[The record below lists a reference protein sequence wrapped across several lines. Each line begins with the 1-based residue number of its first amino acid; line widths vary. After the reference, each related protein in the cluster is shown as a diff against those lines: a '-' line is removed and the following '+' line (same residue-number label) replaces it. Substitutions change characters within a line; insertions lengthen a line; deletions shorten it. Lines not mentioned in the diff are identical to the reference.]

1 MPPAS
6 DVFDFASY
14 RRRYR
19 TQKTLRS
26 RIEPTWDEIKKF
38 MGPVTEANSAG
49 TSMHGG
55 AVEKD
60 KDVWDFTA
68 IDGREKLTSSMHM
81 SITNPNL
88 RWFINSFRDSKLN
101 RDTEARSWLDQESE
115 DVWNDIQDSD
125 FNVEIGSNYHDL
137 TGPGCTFLAIEPIPG
152 TIDPSTL
159 KTTWEGVDFTAI
171 PLEESYFEPDRKGDV
186 RVFWRKHRWTASECV
201 DHCEKKDIPIP
212 ECVSKALETGADTLF
227 EVVFCVF
234 PRPKIQ
240 KRKSVRYPAPE
251 KLRPWGCQWWMEDT
265 GELLGEEG
273 GYYEKPILRGR
284 WSSTSGSKWSHG
296 PGNIAL
302 PTVRYLNAWMES
314 YKTAGEKA
322 VDPPILA
329 NEKDLI
335 ANVDLTPGGLTPC
348 RDINGFK
355 TLESAGRFDVAE
367 VIIASLQAQV
377 KTLFRTDDLQ
387 LKDSPAMTATEAQIR
402 YELMNRV
409 LGRTLTF
416 IQNDLL
422 NPVILTIMAMRI
434 RLGVSA
440 PMPNK
445 VKKAGGIFNI
455 EYQGPLAR
463 SQRTDEVAAIERG
476 AAFVAGLAQFYPK
489 VRAAFDPIKAIKH
502 VFNRLGIPADCIPT
516 EEEMRRAVAQAQA
529 DEQRAIDA
537 EAAAKE
543 AKAGADQAKAAQ
555 LTGQSGNG
563 AVATGAVYPPLPPTP
578 PLSPTTGQPAG
589 VM

>member
-1 MPPAS
+1 MPAPT
-6 DVFDFASY
+6 DTFDFSIF

-19 TQKTLRS
+19 AQKTLRG

-38 MGPVTEANSAG
+38 MGPVTDSNSSG
-49 TSMHGG
+49 TSQGTG
-55 AVEKD
+55 VAEKD

-68 IDGREKLTSSMHM
+68 IDGREKLASSMHM
-81 SITNPNL
+81 SITNPNM
-88 RWFINSFRDSKLN
+88 RWFLNSFRKSALN
-101 RDTEARSWLDQESE
+101 RDTEAKSWLDQESE
-115 DVWNDIQDSD
+115 DVWNDLQDSD

-152 TIDPSTL
+152 EIDPKTL
-159 KTTWEGVDFTAI
+159 ETKWEGVDFTAI
-171 PLEESYFEPDRKGDV
+171 PLEEAYFEPDRKGDV
-186 RVFWRKHRWTASECV
+186 RTFWRRHSWTASEVV
-201 DHCEKKDIPIP
+201 DHCEKREIPVP
-212 ECVSKALETGADTLF
+212 EKVAAALEKGDATLF

-240 KRKSVRYPAPE
+240 KRKKVRYPAPE
-251 KLRPWGCQWWMEDT
+251 KLRPWGSQWWLEDT
-265 GELLGEEG
+265 GELLGAEG

-367 VIIASLQAQV
+367 TIIANLQAQV

-422 NPVILTIMAMRI
+422 GPVILTIMAMRI
-434 RLGVSA
+434 RLGVAA
-440 PMPNK
+440 PMPK
-445 VKKAGGIFNI
+445 QVKDAGGVFNI

-489 VRAAFDPIKAIKH
+489 VRAAFDPIIAIKH
-502 VFNRLGIPADCIPT
+502 VFNRLGIPADVIPS
-516 EEEMRRAVAQAQA
+516 EEQMRKAVAQAEA
-529 DEQRAIDA
+529 EEKRAIAADA
-537 EAAAKE
+537 AQKE
-543 AKAGADQAKAAQ
+543 AKAMKDTATTPGAS
-555 LTGQSGNG
+555 GGNG
-563 AVATGAVYPPLPPTP
+563 AVAAGAVYPPLPPTP
-578 PLSPTTGQPAG
+578 PLSPATGQPAG